1 MNAPS
6 VRLVKIGPRAGR
18 VSVSQKRVKI
28 AAVLPILPIA
38 AFLFSL
44 TVGRYGIPLPEF
56 FRLLR
61 MRALGIALE
70 GNFSTM
76 ATVLFGVRLP
86 WILSALLVGAALSAS
101 GATNQGIFKNPM
113 VSPDILGASAG
124 AGFGAALAIL
134 NSFGIPGIEL
144 SSFLGGITAVLMT
157 SLFTRAVGRHGETV
171 LLLILTGMVVQ
182 NLFSAFTSITKY
194 VADPNDKLPEI
205 TFWLMGGLSSITWRE
220 VWMLLIPCAAG
231 MIPLFL
237 SRWQINALTFGDEE
251 AQSLGVD
258 TRKIRI
264 LLIFSS
270 TLLTSAS
277 IAVSGMIG
285 WVGLIIPHLT
295 RLVVGPNYKTLL
307 PASVLIGSAFLLLV
321 DNAARCIFP
330 TEIPLGILTSI
341 IGAPFFLYL
350 LLKRRGAAE

>member
-6 VRLVKIGPRAGR
+6 ARLVRIEREAEH
-18 VSVSQKRVKI
+18 VSVRREKRKVTAI
-28 AAVLPILPIA
+28 LPILPIA
-38 AFLFSL
+38 AFLLSL
-44 TVGRYGIPLPEF
+44 TVGRYGIPLPEL
-56 FRLLR
+56 FRLFQ
-61 MRALGIALE
+61 MRVLGIAAQGDL
-70 GNFSTM
+70 STM
-76 ATVLFGVRLP
+76 AIALFGVRIP
-86 WILSALLVGAALSAS
+86 RILCALLVGAALSAS
-101 GATNQGIFKNPM
+101 GATYQGIFKNPM

-134 NSFGIPGIEL
+134 NSFGILGIEL
-144 SSFLGGITAVLMT
+144 SSFLGGITAVFMT
-157 SLFTRAVGRHGETV
+157 SLFTRAVGRRGETV

-220 VWMLLIPCAAG
+220 VWMLLLPFTAG

-237 SRWQINALTFGDEE
+237 SRWQINAMTFGDEE

-258 TRKIRI
+258 TRRIRI
-264 LLIFSS
+264 LLILAS

-295 RLVVGPNYKTLL
+295 RFVVGPNYKSLL
-307 PASVLIGSAFLLLV
+307 PASVLIGSAFLLMV
-321 DNAARCIFP
+321 DNAARCTFT

-341 IGAPFFLYL
+341 VGAPFFLYL
-350 LLKRRGAAE
+350 LLKGRRAAE